1 VVCFASALASRLV
14 MAFSASAL
22 AWVMSGLFCQCLGL
36 DVGGGGLFCQCLGLG
51 VGGLFCRYL
60 GFVFSRRVVASCR
73 SSREGVAA
81 LWLVAMVA
89 APKEGQSKEQGGCLP
104 SSPVRSRCAR
114 A

>member
-1 VVCFASALASRLV
+1 MGVG
-14 MAFSASAL
+14 
-22 AWVMSGLFCQCLGL
+22 GLFCQCLGFEE
-36 DVGGGGLFCQCLGLG
+36 GGGLFCQCLGFEVGDGLFCQCLGLG

-73 SSREGVAA
+73 SPREGVAA